1 MTDYSAPNGDL
12 EEVAKAFGELST
24 DEVVAFR
31 TVAPH
36 QTR

>member
-1 MTDYSAPNGDL
+1 MTDYSVPNGD